1 MKRTMTLVVAGA
13 ALLTATGVFAM
24 KGMGGMNCG
33 MMSNVKPD
41 EARSFLKETS
51 DLRTEL
57 MVKQIELRQEKAKAA
72 PDAKKVEALQK
83 ESTDL
88 RAKVQEAAKRYNM
101 PDCGC
106 FSGGCGMMQ
115 GDMASGG
122 CGKMGKQGAMGKE
135 GCGKTGKGGCG
146 STGGGM
152 GMANCGKMGAMATDP
167 APAAEQKR

>member
-1 MKRTMTLVVAGA
+1 MKRTMTLVVAGV

-33 MMSNVKPD
+33 MMSNVKPE
-41 EARSFLKETS
+41 EARTFLKETS

-57 MVKQIELRQEKAKAA
+57 MVKQIELRQEQAKAT

-88 RAKVQEAAKRYNM
+88 RAKVQGVAKKYNM

-115 GDMASGG
+115 GNMASAG
-122 CGKMGKQGAMGKE
+122 CGKMGKQGAMG
-135 GCGKTGKGGCG
+135 TGGCAKMQ
-146 STGGGM
+146 GGGM
-152 GMANCGKMGAMATDP
+152 GMGKGDCGMMGTMGTVPAAP
-167 APAAEQKR
+167 APQ